1 MPKNTKGGSKAKKQK
16 NNSQPSKNREIP
28 VPEDSDDSH
37 IAVISK
43 VQGDSRYLCN
53 IVGMNGVNQKVIPVN
68 LSTGIKNK
76 YGRGIIVTTGTHIL
90 ISLRSFQKDKGDI
103 IFIYRDSEL
112 SYLVE
117 NNYMIITKTNND
129 EGDIIFANFIDTS
142 SNITSNTANNTAS
155 NTASITASN
164 TSSISSSNNATEN
177 SLNNA
182 DVFDLSAI

>member
-1 MPKNTKGGSKAKKQK
+1 MPKNTKGGNKTKKQK
-16 NNSQPSKNREIP
+16 NNSQPIKNREVP

-37 IAVISK
+37 IAVITK

-53 IVGMNGVNQKVIPVN
+53 IVGMNGVDQKIIPVN

-76 YGRGIIVTTGTHIL
+76 YGRGVIVTTGTHIL

-117 NNYMIITKTNND
+117 NSYMIITKTNNEED
-129 EGDIIFANFIDTS
+129 DVVFANFVDTP
-142 SNITSNTANNTAS
+142 
-155 NTASITASN
+155 SN
-164 TSSISSSNNATEN
+164 TSSINNITNISTSNNSNER

-182 DVFDLSAI
+182 DVFDLSGI

>member
-1 MPKNTKGGSKAKKQK
+1 MPKNTKGGNKAKKQK
-16 NNSQPSKNREIP
+16 NNNQPTKNREIP

-43 VQGDSRYLCN
+43 VQGDTRYLCN
-53 IVGMNGVNQKVIPVN
+53 IVGMNGVDQKAILVN

-117 NNYMIITKTNND
+117 NNFMIITKSNND
-129 EGDIIFANFIDTS
+129 EGDIIFANFVDAP
-142 SNITSNTANNTAS
+142 SNT
-155 NTASITASN
+155 ISN
-164 TSSISSSNNATEN
+164 TSISLSNSVSNNATEN

>member
-1 MPKNTKGGSKAKKQK
+1 MPKNTKGGNKAKKQK
-16 NNSQPSKNREIP
+16 NNNQPTKNREIP

-43 VQGDSRYLCN
+43 VQGDCRYLCN
-53 IVGMNGVNQKVIPVN
+53 IVGINGIEQKVIPVN

-117 NNYMIITKTNND
+117 NSYMIITKTNND
-129 EGDIIFANFIDTS
+129 EGDIIFANFVDT
-142 SNITSNTANNTAS
+142 TSNTVS
-155 NTASITASN
+155 NTTSHTVSN
-164 TSSISSSNNATEN
+164 TCSVSSSNNKTEN
-177 SLNNA
+177 SLNNV